1 MLKDVGVLP
10 DSIRFYREPDSFTAE
25 HLCHAPHAG
34 IYHCDRQY
42 IVQRDEP
49 LSACQIII
57 VDAGELACDYLG
69 RCQTVPSGAILLL
82 DCRVPHRYYAV
93 TDDLR
98 MRWFHMVG
106 GSSQAYTQLIL
117 QSQGFVLPIA
127 HSVATQAC
135 CERVLTAIQRK
146 TNEPHMLSV
155 ALNDLLAHLAILAS
169 ASPKSELEQ
178 AIQASADYIEA
189 HYAEKAIT
197 VEQLAHRAAMSTCYY
212 LRKFKEYRAVTPHQ
226 FLLSIR
232 LRAAKEQLTTTSRSV
247 EEIAE
252 ACGFCST
259 SHLVSA
265 FRKSTG
271 LTPLQFR
278 IKWR

>member
-10 DSIRFYREPDSFTAE
+10 DSIRFYREPDTFTAAN
-25 HLCHAPHAG
+25 LCHAPHAG

-42 IVQRDEP
+42 VVQRDEP
-49 LSACQIII
+49 LHACQIII
-57 VDAGELACDYLG
+57 VDAGELGCEYLG
-69 RCQTVPSGAILLL
+69 QHKTVPSGAILLL
-82 DCRVPHRYYAV
+82 DCRTPHRYYAV

-106 GSSQAYTQLIL
+106 GGSEAYTQLIL

-127 HSVATQAC
+127 HSAAIETC
-135 CERVLTAIQRK
+135 CERVLTVIRRK
-146 TNEPHMLSV
+146 VDEPHMLSV
-155 ALNDLLAHLAILAS
+155 ALNDLLAHLAIMAN

-178 AIQASADYIEA
+178 AIQSSAAYMDTHFA
-189 HYAEKAIT
+189 DKT
-197 VEQLAHRAAMSTCYY
+197 TSVEQLAHRAAMSTCYY

-226 FLLSIR
+226 YLLNVR

-265 FRKSTG
+265 FRKGTG